1 VNKSLS
7 AQVGVLILATSGVQF
22 ANGFF
27 GTFISLRV
35 DLENFTSLMAALV
48 LSSFFAGFT
57 IGAVFC
63 IRIIERIGHIRA
75 YAAFAGLVVA
85 ATAAMALK
93 SSPLLWLCLRAIIGF
108 GCAGLFVTT
117 EGWLNAKAPE
127 EERGRVFS
135 IYMVGTFIA
144 LALGQILIGHVD
156 ITGSAPFDL
165 IVAIFALA
173 LALVSLTRAEPPQII
188 VATSLPFGQLERAAP
203 VAAAGAALSGLISGA
218 FYALVPAYM
227 QSRGIDRGTIGLI
240 MLAAV
245 LGGLAF
251 QIPVGRLSDRFDRR
265 KVLTGLCLGL
275 IATSI
280 ILTLVPRTRV
290 TIVPVAILFGGF
302 LSALYPVCVAYA
314 HDRMGAERIVPVTG
328 RLILLSGLGSVLGPL
343 LGASLKVPFGINGIL
358 YMIAAA
364 AFLLALIAAAR
375 SLTSAPPPRVERTIE
390 ILTPQAAVMSQG
402 DIHGVTDHVRSS
414 AQPSQ

>member
-1 VNKSLS
+1 VNTSIR

-35 DLENFTSLMAALV
+35 ALESFSSVMAALI
-48 LSSFFAGFT
+48 LSGFFAGFT
-57 IGAVFC
+57 VGAVFC
-63 IRIIERIGHIRA
+63 IRIIERFGHIRA

-85 ATAAMALK
+85 ATAMMALK
-93 SSPLLWLCLRAIIGF
+93 INPLLWLFLRAIIGF

-135 IYMVGTFIA
+135 IYMVGTFVA
-144 LALGQILIGHVD
+144 LALGQILIGQVE
-156 ITGSAPFDL
+156 ITGSAPFDV
-165 IVAIFALA
+165 IVAIFAMA
-173 LALVSLTRAEPPQII
+173 LALVSLTRAEPPQIT
-188 VATSLPFGQLERAAP
+188 VATSLPFGQLEREAP
-203 VAAAGAALSGLISGA
+203 VAAAGAAVSGLISGA

-227 QSRGIDRGTIGLI
+227 QSRGVDRGTIGLV

-265 KVLTGLCLGL
+265 KVMTGLCLGL

-280 ILTLVPRTRV
+280 ILTVLPRTRV
-290 TIVPVAILFGGF
+290 AILPVAILFGGF

-314 HDRMGAERIVPVTG
+314 HDRMGAARIVPVTG
-328 RLILLSGLGSVLGPL
+328 RLILLSGIGSILGPL
-343 LGASLKVPFGINGIL
+343 LGASLKAPFGINGVL
-358 YMIAAA
+358 YMIAGAA
-364 AFLLALIAAAR
+364 LLLALVAAAR
-375 SLTSAPPPRVERTIE
+375 SLTSAPPRRVERTIE
-390 ILTPQAAVMSQG
+390 ILTPQAAVMAQG
-402 DIHGVTDHVRSS
+402 EIHGVTDVRSS
-414 AQPSQ
+414 AQPGQ